1 MYMCSNYRPISL
13 SSNLD
18 KILQKPMY
26 SRVYNFFDKSRLI
39 YSLQFSFR
47 QHYSPSYVLLNKI
60 EIIMKFLH
68 DGNFAFGIFVD
79 LQKAFDTVDYNIF

>member
-1 MYMCSNYRPISL
+1 MR
-13 SSNLD
+13 
-18 KILQKPMY
+18 
-26 SRVYNFFDKSRLI
+26 RVDNFFDKIRLI
-39 YSLQFSFR
+39 FSLQFSFS

-60 EIIMKFLH
+60 EIIMKFLD